1 MTEAQ
6 MLDLSTFKPASADEL
21 FKAILRE
28 GGQAL
33 GKPLENVQAVAGHL
47 RLLAED
53 SLKTAKALVEGR
65 IDEQTAREAFE
76 GRKQALLQLRAF
88 VELQA
93 LQAAQRA
100 ADAIFRVIGAAIR
113 NRTGIDLL
121 GG

>member
-1 MTEAQ
+1 MT
-6 MLDLSTFKPASADEL
+6 DLATFNPATAEEL
-21 FKAILRE
+21 FRALVRE
-28 GGQAL
+28 GGEAL
-33 GKPLENVQAVAGHL
+33 GRPLDNVQAVAGHL
-47 RLLAED
+47 HQLAED
-53 SLKTAKALVEGR
+53 SLKTARALVEGR
-65 IDEQTAREAFE
+65 IDEQTAREAFAA
-76 GRKQALLQLRAF
+76 RKRLLLQIGEF